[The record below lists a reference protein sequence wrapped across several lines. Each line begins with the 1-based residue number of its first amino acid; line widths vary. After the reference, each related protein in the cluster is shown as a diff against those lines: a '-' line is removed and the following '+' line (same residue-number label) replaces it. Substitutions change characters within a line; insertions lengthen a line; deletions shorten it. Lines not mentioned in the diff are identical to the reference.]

1 MMANQRA
8 LEMRWYQERQA
19 LKQAQVNRASSAAN
33 AMSIL
38 QSLNPGR
45 STDSLFF
52 KTEEEQQAELLVF
65 DKKIHAAQESM
76 EAAMTGEL
84 KGLGV
89 PYFGTD
95 ASLVVSDDYDMSK
108 EQLPEDHP
116 KWSPLVTE
124 TQLRELR
131 RKMVGH
137 LEDLYRD

>member
-1 MMANQRA
+1 MANQRA
-8 LEMRWYQERQA
+8 LEMRWYSERQA
-19 LKQAQVNRASSAAN
+19 LKQTQVNRASSAAN

-45 STDSLFF
+45 STDSLFY
-52 KTEEEQQAELLVF
+52 KTEEEQQAELLAF
-65 DKKIHAAQESM
+65 DKKIYAAQEAM
-76 EAAMTGEL
+76 EQAMTGEL

-95 ASLVVSDDYDMSK
+95 QSLVVSDDHDISN
-108 EQLPEDHP
+108 EQSPEDHP

-124 TQLRELR
+124 TQLLELR